1 MFYWLAEKGISLD
14 FQTVQHL
21 KDCPQQGFDLNC
33 GVFVIYYAEQYA
45 TNSQVIRE
53 NIDMNAFRAH
63 VAANILMDTRCIK
76 QEEISAEMC
85 NTITG
90 AVLDEIDDI
99 AMC

>member
-1 MFYWLAEKGISLD
+1 M
-14 FQTVQHL
+14 QHV

-33 GVFVIYYAEQYA
+33 GVFVIYYAEQY
-45 TNSQVIRE
+45 TINSQVERE
-53 NIDMNAFRAH
+53 AKDMSVFRAH

-76 QEEISAEMC
+76 QEKISAEMC